1 MELLLWNNP
10 IFLVGSILV
19 GFAVLIVFVA
29 ALIRKGRVAFLMLP
43 MALWFIFWLPW
54 WDRRLDRAYS
64 WFSDNYGIPSD
75 SYLIY
80 LSLEY
85 GIAVIVCLLPLMLIF
100 KKDKHDTPSRS
111 HTMTDTTIV
120 ATFVTAIEANLA
132 AQFLRTS
139 DLLVTVEGDDG
150 GGAFAGLSFS
160 GGFKLRV
167 PSNQAEIAREMLSPS
182 DPPEFDETQS

>member
-19 GFAVLIVFVA
+19 GLAVLIVFVA
-29 ALIRKGRVAFLMLP
+29 AIIRKGRVAFLMLP

-75 SYLIY
+75 SYFIY

-100 KKDKHDTPSRS
+100 KKDKHDAPSAS
-111 HTMTDTTIV
+111 NALPDTTIV
-120 ATFVTAIEANLA
+120 ATFATANEANLA
-132 AQFLRTS
+132 AQFLRTG

-160 GGFKLRV
+160 DGFKLRV
-167 PSNQAEIAREMLSPS
+167 PSDQAEIALEMLTPS
-182 DPPEFDETQS
+182 EPTEFDEMES

>member
-85 GIAVIVCLLPLMLIF
+85 GIAVIVCLLPLMPIF

-111 HTMTDTTIV
+111 HAMTDTTIV

-167 PSNQAEIAREMLSPS
+167 PSNQAEIAREMLAPS
-182 DPPEFDETQS
+182 DPPEFDETES